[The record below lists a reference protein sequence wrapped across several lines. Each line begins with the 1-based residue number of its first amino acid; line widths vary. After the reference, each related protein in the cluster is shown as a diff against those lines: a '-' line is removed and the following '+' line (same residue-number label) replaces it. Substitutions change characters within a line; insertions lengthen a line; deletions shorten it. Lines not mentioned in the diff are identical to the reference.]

1 MLPVVA
7 GNPLNVIVGNPGL
20 PARAPPVI
28 EYTSVAIL
36 ELVDPLFA
44 VVWIGA
50 INVPDEGQLVY
61 VLRSRVIDDPS
72 LILIGGTAPR
82 PTLV

>member
-1 MLPVVA
+1 M
-7 GNPLNVIVGNPGL
+7 
-20 PARAPPVI
+20 
-28 EYTSVAIL
+28 L

-61 VLRSRVIDDPS
+61 VLRSRVIDDQS